1 MVGERFWLVIVQIS
15 SQMFGS
21 SVHTKQLES
30 QAKIMPEM
38 WHIDHVLSQD
48 GWTLSG

>member
-1 MVGERFWLVIVQIS
+1 
-15 SQMFGS
+15 MFGS

-48 GWTLSG
+48 GRTLSGRVKVFCVYGPKKE